1 MARTIIQ
8 WRKARCAIEL
18 KIMTRDEIED
28 LYSDDEP
35 DMLFTDGYDE
45 AIAGTV
51 WDGERTR
58 VVYKVEEILNIL
70 MERDEMTYDEASEYF
85 DFNIAGSNMGVY
97 TPLYLETWESMKRH
111 KVKMSYKKRNPFA
124 QEVRTEKYKPKT
136 IPDKRDKLKEKDAWT
151 ELIENLR
158 RR

>member
-1 MARTIIQ
+1 
-8 WRKARCAIEL
+8 
-18 KIMTRDEIED
+18 MTRDEIED

-58 VVYKVEEILNIL
+58 GVYQVEEILNIL

-85 DFNIAGSNMGVY
+85 DFNIAGSHMGVY
-97 TPLYLETWESMKRH
+97 TPLYLET
-111 KVKMSYKKRNPFA
+111 
-124 QEVRTEKYKPKT
+124 
-136 IPDKRDKLKEKDAWT
+136 
-151 ELIENLR
+151 
-158 RR
+158 